1 MNSSFISVNSV
12 MRIALLMI
20 CLEMSPL
27 KNEQSESLFKIILM
41 LCVQEREQVK
51 PAKDLGPGKS
61 LF

>member
-1 MNSSFISVNSV
+1 

-27 KNEQSESLFKIILM
+27 KNEQSESLFEIILM

-51 PAKDLGPGKS
+51 PEKDLGPGKS

>member
-1 MNSSFISVNSV
+1 

-27 KNEQSESLFKIILM
+27 KNEQSESLFEIILM